1 MGPIDNRSLL
11 NAYPGGRPYMLTPDP
26 TGIPVYEP
34 YDAAIAR
41 IWGADVYRVWP
52 GISSV

>member
-41 IWGADVYRVWP
+41 IWG
-52 GISSV
+52 G